1 MTTTNHTS
9 LQSKMSGTD
18 MTDICF
24 QSERLRNTMIIDEQT
39 QVGVRIIQGT
49 NIDGLVHLLVEK
61 NPALAQELS
70 DKIAWKLQDNDLTEG
85 ENNAS

>member
-1 MTTTNHTS
+1 M
-9 LQSKMSGTD
+9 K
-18 MTDICF
+18 
-24 QSERLRNTMIIDEQT
+24 IDEQT
-39 QVGVRIIQGT
+39 EVGVRIIEGT

-70 DKIAWKLQDNDLTEG
+70 DKIAWKLQDNDLTKG

>member
-1 MTTTNHTS
+1 M
-9 LQSKMSGTD
+9 K
-18 MTDICF
+18 
-24 QSERLRNTMIIDEQT
+24 IDEQT

-85 ENNAS
+85 EK